1 MSSAAAFLV
10 DDEVSPKERLAE
22 LFEQIAELTGQ
33 RNAIDAQIVDIVA
46 EIDHG
51 GLAGMTGAR
60 SISALVAWKTGV
72 SPRNAKTIA
81 AVAARGEQFPRCV
94 AGLREGWLSLD
105 QVGVLAERAAD
116 GSDDHYV
123 ELASV
128 ATVTQLRKAVGLEPR
143 PDTAPKPQPERA
155 LSRTDHGESVTY
167 RVTVSKIEAAKVDA
181 ALAGKRD
188 GLIADWKRDRDG
200 VEATTDAH
208 SADGDADGR
217 HGTSEGGTDGLE
229 DSPVADAE
237 GVDGEFNADAD
248 RPVADAEGFGGE
260 FDDDFADL
268 TDDPDSADSQGAP
281 RAPMPNTVDA
291 FMELIATGWD
301 GEVARRPHG
310 QHTTVVVHVDVDKQ
324 VGALHLGPLLTD
336 AERRYLTCDA
346 TCEVWFE
353 RSGHPIGAGRST
365 RTVNRRLRRA
375 LEHRDR
381 CCVVPGCGAT
391 RGLHAHHLQHWENGG
406 LTELDN
412 LVLVCPYHH
421 RLHHAGGITL
431 TGPAHQ
437 LVVTDAD
444 GHTLTNASLA
454 RPPTQ
459 PPPAVAPCKGPTGE
473 RADWWWYTPFEP
485 QPPSRN

>member
-1 MSSAAAFLV
+1 MSSAAAFLD

-94 AGLREGWLSLD
+94 AGLREGRLSLD

-143 PDTAPKPQPERA
+143 PDVSPKPQPERA
-155 LSRTDHGESVTY
+155 ISRTDHGESVTY
-167 RVTVSKIEAAKVDA
+167 RITVSKIEAAKVDA

-188 GLIADWKRDRDG
+188 GLIADWKRDHDQQPDAATGSSTDPDAPTPDADGLHGESPADTSDLDG
-200 VEATTDAH
+200 VADATTDPDP
-208 SADGDADGR
+208 SGI
-217 HGTSEGGTDGLE
+217 GGAFDEDVTDH
-229 DSPVADAE
+229 A
-237 GVDGEFNADAD
+237 
-248 RPVADAEGFGGE
+248 
-260 FDDDFADL
+260 DFADL
-268 TDDPDSADSQGAP
+268 SDGPDSADSENAR
-281 RAPMPNTVDA
+281 RAPMPNSVDA
-291 FMELIATGWD
+291 FVELIATGWD
-301 GEVARRPHG
+301 DEVARRPHA

-336 AERRYLTCDA
+336 AERQYLSCDA

-353 RSGHPIGAGRST
+353 RAGRPIGAGRST

-391 RGLHAHHLQHWENGG
+391 RGLHAHHLRHWENGG
-406 LTELDN
+406 LTELEN

-444 GHTLTNASLA
+444 GQALTNASLA

-473 RADWWWYTPFEP
+473 RADWWWYEPFQPEP
-485 QPPSRN
+485 PPRN